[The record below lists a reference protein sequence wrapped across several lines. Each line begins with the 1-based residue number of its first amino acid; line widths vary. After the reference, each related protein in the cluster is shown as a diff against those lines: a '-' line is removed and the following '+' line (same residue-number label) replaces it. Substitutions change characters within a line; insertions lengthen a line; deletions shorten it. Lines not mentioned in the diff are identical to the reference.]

1 MRLRTLQIG
10 VRAVNQVAS
19 MHDSEMP
26 GVIDREQYVRDA
38 YGSEVAV
45 CRSILEG
52 VGQKLVALG
61 GQGREQALA
70 VAEVVTRCGMT
81 DPNSTANERRLNLST
96 PSRAMTSAE
105 AASTAAR
112 RSPWWYLS
120 SMRYNLPV

>member
-1 MRLRTLQIG
+1 
-10 VRAVNQVAS
+10 

-38 YGSEVAV
+38 HGSEVAV

-81 DPNSTANERRLNLST
+81 DPQFHSQ
-96 PSRAMTSAE
+96 
-105 AASTAAR
+105 
-112 RSPWWYLS
+112 
-120 SMRYNLPV
+120 